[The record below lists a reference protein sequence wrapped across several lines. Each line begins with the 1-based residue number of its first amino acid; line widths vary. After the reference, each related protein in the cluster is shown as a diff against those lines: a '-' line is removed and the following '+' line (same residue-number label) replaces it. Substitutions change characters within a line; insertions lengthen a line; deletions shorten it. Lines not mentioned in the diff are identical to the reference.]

1 MMFVHSYSFSLSLLL
16 TSIQY
21 PETASFLTEPERDY
35 LVELL
40 KIDSQHLA
48 TYYDSRF
55 VLQALKDYKTYLQ
68 FGIFIGCVDNG
79 FFLTRSV
86 FLTLHG

>member
-68 FGIFIGCVDNG
+68 FGIYIGCVDNG
-79 FFLTRSV
+79 FVFTRSV
-86 FLTLHG
+86 FLTSHG